1 MECKNEK
8 IDGLFSIYP
17 KVFGDDRGF
26 FFESFNENNYNK
38 AINSSLNFVQD
49 NISKSSK
56 GVLRGLHFQLPP
68 FDQGKLVQV
77 IVGSAIDV
85 AVDIRKNSPTY
96 GQHVKVLLSSKEKNQ
111 FWIPPGF
118 AHGFCALEDNTLF
131 SYKCTNYY
139 APDYERSILWNDP
152 NLAIDWGIKNPII
165 SEKDKTAILFQEFES
180 PFSL

>member
-1 MECKNEK
+1 MELKEEK
-8 IDGLFSIYP
+8 IKGLLSIYP

-26 FFESFNENNYNK
+26 FYESFNANKYNG
-38 AINSSLNFVQD
+38 AIGNSLHFVQD

-77 IVGSAIDV
+77 IVGSAVDV

-139 APDYERSILWNDP
+139 APEYER
-152 NLAIDWGIKNPII
+152 
-165 SEKDKTAILFQEFES
+165 AILY
-180 PFSL
+180 L